1 MVIQNSLQP
10 AHFTQRAHTALNSMT
25 LFTKRVT
32 NKSNRL
38 QDKTKYHASIV
49 IQFTVSVLLR
59 TQRSISRQKN
69 ANLIGESISNTHI
82 LTIGARFYDYTGVG
96 SRSRGW
102 ARLILALKCV
112 NTTILCCAREM
123 CVLLHLTAN
132 YVSAARSCN

>member
-1 MVIQNSLQP
+1 
-10 AHFTQRAHTALNSMT
+10 MT

-69 ANLIGESISNTHI
+69 ANLIGESISNTHV
-82 LTIGARFYDYTGVG
+82 LTIGARFYNYAGVG

-112 NTTILCCAREM
+112 NTTIFMLRTRNVRIASSHSKLC
-123 CVLLHLTAN
+123 LG
-132 YVSAARSCN
+132 SAIL